1 MPRIKYTTTV
11 NLWGLK
17 ILRFFFIHQFSF
29 ISADSWAD
37 EVELQVASAAQA
49 GLTHPP
55 PPTAQW
61 IPPPQAPPMPG
72 VAVTGPPPGHTSYG
86 IPPPSGVAA
95 AAPPPSAQDPYLT
108 SYDPNSGQM
117 ISYTATAP
125 APEPA
130 AYLPPPP
137 TAIHGGHAHLPHQAH
152 VATPPVATIPPLHQI
167 SPQQVHNV
175 AAALTQ
181 V

>member
-1 MPRIKYTTTV
+1 
-11 NLWGLK
+11 
-17 ILRFFFIHQFSF
+17 
-29 ISADSWAD
+29 
-37 EVELQVASAAQA
+37 
-49 GLTHPP
+49 
-55 PPTAQW
+55 
-61 IPPPQAPPMPG
+61 MPG
-72 VAVTGPPPGHTSYG
+72 VTVTGPPPGHASYG

-95 AAPPPSAQDPYLT
+95 AAPPPPSAQDPYLT